1 MSYRSLR
8 RAGTERAVTLTSRVR
23 AKDHD
28 LLRGSSGAQMVGYR
42 LPLARFAVVRHAALS
57 ACALSL
63 LWCGSALGV
72 TPAQIQSYYN
82 QLRSA
87 NGIPGDLALDQGN
100 SADCALHDHYAAV
113 NGNDYPNPH
122 QETPGKPAYT
132 TGGDW
137 AARNS
142 ELAGGSGL
150 TSAFAPF
157 ADGHPEWNAPFVGA
171 PFHLMGLLNPANTTV
186 WGADSEGQLCIGESG
201 ARPVPATDTVY
212 SFPGNGTSVA
222 WAEPNPN
229 EYPTSP
235 ETVAGMPASAVAGPA
250 LMAYWRGP
258 SDGSNPPLD
267 VLSAATLTGPGGQ
280 LPVDIVSN
288 QQSDLV
294 PSGAGFV
301 IPSSPLVPGA
311 HYTVS
316 VTFSTAADAFTPRSF
331 TQSFS
336 FTAAGPPPASSLV
349 HITAVNRPRHTVEF
363 VMNAEFPA
371 AGEPATLSVTSSNP
385 LEHIQGARGTLAG
398 TPDEQ
403 LYPLPAPEPGGWLRL
418 SLAVPAY
425 TVGGVTV
432 PATTVAKTI
441 TGPPLSS
448 LLAGLHPR
456 RSYATG
462 TVAGPGIVLSLTIKQ
477 PGTRVQAAL
486 EHGNQIY
493 AFSRRVIAG
502 RSGHVKLILRAPAQ
516 LLRSVLGH
524 HRSERMTLAL
534 RIGEPG
540 AQTFEIH
547 RNVTIAL

>member
-1 MSYRSLR
+1 MQ
-8 RAGTERAVTLTSRVR
+8 RACVLGSASACRCV
-23 AKDHD
+23 
-28 LLRGSSGAQMVGYR
+28 LLAG
-42 LPLARFAVVRHAALS
+42 ALS
-57 ACALSL
+57 ALIPAAALAASP
-63 LWCGSALGV
+63 S
-72 TPAQIQSYYN
+72 QIQSYYN

-100 SADCALHDHYAAV
+100 SANCALHNHYAAV

-157 ADGHPEWNAPFVGA
+157 DEGHPEWNAPFVGD

-186 WGADSEGQLCIGESG
+186 WGADTEGHLCIGESG
-201 ARPVPATDTVY
+201 ARPVPVTDTLY

-235 ETVAGMPASAVAGPA
+235 ETVAGMPAGAVAGPA

-258 SDGSNPPLD
+258 SDGNDPPLD
-267 VLSAATLTGPGGQ
+267 TLTAATLTGPGGQ
-280 LPVDIVSN
+280 LPVDIVSD
-288 QQSDLV
+288 QQSGLV

-301 IPSSPLVPGA
+301 IPTSPLVPGA
-311 HYTVS
+311 HYTVA
-316 VTFSTAADAFTPRSF
+316 VTFSTATDAFTPRSWS
-331 TQSFS
+331 QSFS
-336 FTAAGPPPASSLV
+336 FTAAGPAPASSLV
-349 HITAVNRPRHTVEF
+349 HITAVNQARHTVEF
-363 VMNAEFPA
+363 VMTAEFPA
-371 AGEPATLSVTSSNP
+371 AGQPATLSVTSSNP
-385 LEHIQGARGTLAG
+385 LEHIQGGRGTLAG

-418 SLAVPAY
+418 ALAVPAY
-425 TVGGVTV
+425 TVGGVTM
-432 PATTVAKTI
+432 PATTVAKTV

-448 LLAGLHPR
+448 LLVGLHPR
-456 RSYATG
+456 RSYTTT
-462 TVAGPGIVLSLTIKQ
+462 TVAGSGIVFTLKIKR
-477 PGTRVQAAL
+477 PGTRLQAAL

-493 AFSRRVIAG
+493 AVSARVTAG
-502 RSGHVKLILRAPAQ
+502 RSGRVRLILRAPAQ
-516 LLRSVLGH
+516 LLHAVLGPR
-524 HRSERMTLAL
+524 RSERMTLAL
-534 RIGEPG
+534 RVGEPG
-540 AQTFEIH
+540 TQMFEIH
-547 RNVTIAL
+547 RNVTITR